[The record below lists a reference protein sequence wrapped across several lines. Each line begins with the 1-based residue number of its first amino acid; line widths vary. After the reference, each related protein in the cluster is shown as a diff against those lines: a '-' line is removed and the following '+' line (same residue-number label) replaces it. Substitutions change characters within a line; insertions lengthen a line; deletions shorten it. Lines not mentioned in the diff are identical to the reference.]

1 MGRGVHLAP
10 CECGKG
16 AEGSSSSFPKSMLQ
30 QSGAVA
36 ISEHGNLQC
45 ATTAFQET
53 GVFKTRQYQYT
64 RLATS
69 VPHLSDTIVQDP
81 ICDQM
86 DMGTL

>member
-1 MGRGVHLAP
+1 MPLALY
-10 CECGKG
+10 ECGKG
-16 AEGSSSSFPKSMLQ
+16 AESSSSFFPKSALQ

-36 ISEHGNLQC
+36 IPGHGNLQC
-45 ATTAFQET
+45 ATTTFQET

-64 RLATS
+64 RLATC

-86 DMGTL
+86 DKESTLS